1 MRTLTKIL
9 AAAFT
14 ATLLPATLTAG
25 AQDLTDGGRAS
36 SISADILPAGSSF
49 GPELTQVDSVDP
61 KKYQGKWY
69 QVAAVPQPYTLQC
82 TNDTTAEY
90 ELLEQGD
97 ALSVRNSCGSQISS
111 DSVIEG
117 TATVRDTKTNA
128 SLRVNFPGIPFQ
140 NEDGPVN
147 YRITYLDKDYE
158 LAIVGDPQR
167 RSGFVLSRD
176 PDLSPEEWKL
186 VETTVSDRGY
196 WSCSFLTT
204 PMQEGR
210 QDITP
215 LCLL

>member
-1 MRTLTKIL
+1 MRTFTKIA
-9 AAAFT
+9 AAAF
-14 ATLLPATLTAG
+14 AAALLPATLTAG

-36 SISADILPAGSSF
+36 SISADVLPAGSSF
-49 GPELTQVDSVDP
+49 GPELSQVDYVDP
-61 KKYQGKWY
+61 ERYVGDWY

-90 ELLEQGD
+90 ELIDGTT
-97 ALSVRNSCGSQISS
+97 LSVVNSCGSQISS

-117 TATVRDTKTNA
+117 TATVRDTETNA
-128 SLRVNFPGIPFQ
+128 SLRVNFPGVPFQ

-147 YRITYLDKDYE
+147 YRITYLADDYS

-167 RSGFVLSRD
+167 RSGFVLSRTPALD
-176 PDLSPEEWKL
+176 AEQWNL

-204 PMQEGR
+204 PMQGGR

>member
-1 MRTLTKIL
+1 MRTFTKII
-9 AAAFT
+9 AAAFA
-14 ATLLPATLTAG
+14 ATLLPAAITAG

-36 SISADILPAGSSF
+36 SISADILPTGSSF
-49 GPELTQVDSVDP
+49 GPELSQVDYVDP
-61 KKYQGKWY
+61 EKYQGTWY
-69 QVAAVPQPYTLQC
+69 QVASVPQPYTLQC

-90 ELLEQGD
+90 ELID
-97 ALSVRNSCGSQISS
+97 DTTLSVLNSCGSQFSS
-111 DSVIEG
+111 DSEITG
-117 TATVRDTKTNA
+117 TATVRDTDTNA

-147 YRITYLDKDYE
+147 YRITYLDEDYD

-167 RSGFVLSRD
+167 RSGFVLSRT
-176 PDLSPEEWKL
+176 PDLSPEQWNL

-204 PMQEGR
+204 PMQGGR

-215 LCLL
+215 LCLV